1 MNLDTKGVFVLVLRC
16 RLFVTF
22 ITEDIEYKKLC
33 TKDLEKPEI
42 DKWADA
48 VQRDFFV
55 STNIVHDLHM
65 HSFRVYGPQRKQSRR
80 APHLNTRIS
89 PWPAVV
95 M

>member
-1 MNLDTKGVFVLVLRC
+1 MHEPRHEGVFVLVLGC

-33 TKDLEKPEI
+33 TKDLEKPDI

-55 STNIVHDLHM
+55 STNIVHDLVAVHPTST
-65 HSFRVYGPQRKQSRR
+65 HAY
-80 APHLNTRIS
+80 HLGLLL
-89 PWPAVV
+89 
-95 M
+95 

>member
-1 MNLDTKGVFVLVLRC
+1 MNLDTKGVFVLVLGC

-33 TKDLEKPEI
+33 TKDLEKADI

-55 STNIVHDLHM
+55 SANIVHDLHM
-65 HSFRVYGPQRKQSRR
+65 HSFSCIRSQRKQSRR